1 MSSHLPTR
9 REALK
14 AAAAA
19 GVTVAMSRLPQ
30 LAAEPLLRAQAAP
43 QSFAA
48 KTSMIGMPISI
59 APLARQD
66 LDALFDDMRQRAG
79 VTAVFPFAY
88 THEPHRCG
96 VPPAA
101 GFHGGNYGIPH
112 LQYYHDT
119 PLTYADMRAPEFGDV
134 DVLARVIPV
143 ARRHGIATFAFI
155 LEDNVRP
162 AAIPHWEAL
171 YTVDHHGRR
180 SDRQPGGPCHNNP
193 YYQAFTLGLVED
205 YARSYEL
212 GGIMWG
218 SERQSGL
225 LTTLNLS
232 QSDGVDPG
240 RTTCFCEF
248 CQKKGRDL
256 GIDVERAR
264 QGFGEIE
271 KFVRASRDGERP
283 RDGYFT
289 ATWRLLLAYP
299 EVLAWAN
306 LWVSSRHALQ
316 AAIYRKVKSIN
327 PALQVGWHVWHNLS
341 FSPFQRAEED
351 FTGMTAYADFLRP
364 ALYNNVAGSRF
375 VSFVNGA
382 RHSVFGDLPPDATLE
397 VLYQQLNYH
406 AEAPYDHL
414 AATGLSADYVE
425 RETRRA
431 VDGVGGTATQIWPGI
446 DIDVP
451 VSPGT
456 SHCTPEGVQAA
467 VKAVFHAGAPGII
480 LSRNYTE
487 MKPENLSA
495 AGAALRG
502 LGIIPG

>member
-1 MSSHLPTR
+1 MSSPLPTR

-119 PLTYADMRAPEFGDV
+119 PLTYADMRALEFGDV
-134 DVLARVIPV
+134 DVLARVIPA
-143 ARRHGIATFAFI
+143 ARKHGIATFAFI

-162 AAIPHWEAL
+162 ATIPHWEAL

-283 RDGYFT
+283 RDG
-289 ATWRLLLAYP
+289 
-299 EVLAWAN
+299 
-306 LWVSSRHALQ
+306 
-316 AAIYRKVKSIN
+316 
-327 PALQVGWHVWHNLS
+327 
-341 FSPFQRAEED
+341 
-351 FTGMTAYADFLRP
+351 
-364 ALYNNVAGSRF
+364 
-375 VSFVNGA
+375 
-382 RHSVFGDLPPDATLE
+382 
-397 VLYQQLNYH
+397 
-406 AEAPYDHL
+406 
-414 AATGLSADYVE
+414 
-425 RETRRA
+425 
-431 VDGVGGTATQIWPGI
+431 
-446 DIDVP
+446 
-451 VSPGT
+451 
-456 SHCTPEGVQAA
+456 
-467 VKAVFHAGAPGII
+467 
-480 LSRNYTE
+480 
-487 MKPENLSA
+487 
-495 AGAALRG
+495 
-502 LGIIPG
+502 